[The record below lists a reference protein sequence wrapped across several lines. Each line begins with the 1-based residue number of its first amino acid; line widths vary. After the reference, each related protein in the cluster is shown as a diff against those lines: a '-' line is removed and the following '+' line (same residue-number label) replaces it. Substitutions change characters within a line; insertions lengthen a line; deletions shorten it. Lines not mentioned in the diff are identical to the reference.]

1 VLLVTQVDLELLKL
15 LLLVPLANPP
25 NKLHQPLD
33 NQLNRRLLLLVNLPL
48 PLVALVLLRT
58 LDQHLDKGPL
68 HLVLLLPLVLVQVLY
83 N

>member
-15 LLLVPLANPP
+15 LLLVPLANLP
-25 NKLHQPLD
+25 NKQHQPLD
-33 NQLNRRLLLLVNLPL
+33 NQHNKRLQLSVNLP
-48 PLVALVLLRT
+48 PPPVDLVLLRT

-68 HLVLLLPLVLVQVLY
+68 HLVLLLLLVLVQVLY